1 MKKLL
6 YIFATAALTMT
17 MSCGN
22 SEKAGQSE
30 KSVEDSLRAD
40 SIKKVEMAIE
50 AQRQDSIRQD
60 SIRQD
65 SLRRYRTTP
74 DLALFELHGPVKS
87 VIYKDGWFSNELKRL
102 SFDESGQ
109 LISVSSFRIIRDGK
123 NRIKSFKGSDAEE
136 IRMTYNS
143 QDKATKIF
151 RGGHE
156 FGQTTSIKYNEKG
169 FATSA
174 YESGMSEMLE
184 FKVSTSYKYKN
195 EDKFGNWTSRS
206 CVCTTTR
213 IYHFDVPET
222 SKSTETSSE
231 TRTITYYER

>member
-1 MKKLL
+1 MRKIVYFL
-6 YIFATAALTMT
+6 ATLGLTMT
-17 MSCGN
+17 VSCGN

-65 SLRRYRTTP
+65 SMWRYRTTP
-74 DLALFELHGPVKS
+74 DLAIFELHGPVKS
-87 VIYKDGWFSNELKRL
+87 VVYKEGWFSKDLKQL
-102 SFDESGQ
+102 SFDESGK
-109 LISVSSFRIIRDGK
+109 LISASSFRIIRDGK
-123 NRIKSFKGSDAEE
+123 NRIKSFKGSDAEG
-136 IRMTYNS
+136 ISMTYNS

-156 FGQTTSIKYNEKG
+156 FGQTTSVKYNGEG
-169 FATSA
+169 FAVSA

-195 EDKFGNWTSRS
+195 KDKFGNWTSRS

-231 TRTITYYER
+231 TRIITYYER